1 MEDCHLVFTL
11 PPLGLPLEDRASFA
25 MNPASRFDVF
35 RLAAARPLD
44 VNTLSYRTRPKR
56 EERVATLQARLDGD
70 TEIHRFAC
78 PRGSLHVFEVACVGG
93 EECMVDVWSSQNT
106 TYGASAVRCLGLKS

>member
-11 PPLGLPLEDRASFA
+11 PPLGFPLEDRASFA
-25 MNPASRFDVF
+25 MNPASHFDVF
-35 RLAAARPLD
+35 RLATARPLD
-44 VNTLSYRTRPKR
+44 MKTLSSRTRPKR
-56 EERVATLQARLDGD
+56 EERIATLQAHLDGN

-78 PRGSLHVFEVACVGG
+78 PRGSLHVFEVACAGG